1 MDQTTTADA
10 KDASVESVKVIVT
23 VGGETTECEYRPGES
38 LLETALRADVNAP
51 YSCMEGVCT
60 ACMAKLEEG
69 EIDFPED
76 TILSEED
83 AAEGKTL
90 TCQAKVK
97 KGCSR
102 VVVNYDAI

>member
-1 MDQTTTADA
+1 MAT
-10 KDASVESVKVIVT
+10 KVVIT
-23 VGGETTECEYRPGES
+23 VGGETKECDYRDGES
-38 LLETALRADVNAP
+38 LLETALRSDVNAP

-60 ACMAKLEEG
+60 ACMAMIQEG
-69 EIDFPED
+69 QVDFPD
-76 TILSEED
+76 GTILSDDE

-97 KGCSR
+97 KGCEK